1 MTAKPPAVAAVD
13 VLAVP
18 PPPGPEKIPEAGA
31 AAEPVEEKTEWEKS
45 EEEEDKIP
53 PRKTYIHTPIHS
65 FVCQAIMK

>member
-1 MTAKPPAVAAVD
+1 MTSKPPAVAAVD
-13 VLAVP
+13 VSAVP

-53 PRKTYIHTPIHS
+53 PRKAYIHQFTHS
-65 FVCQAIMK
+65 YVKP